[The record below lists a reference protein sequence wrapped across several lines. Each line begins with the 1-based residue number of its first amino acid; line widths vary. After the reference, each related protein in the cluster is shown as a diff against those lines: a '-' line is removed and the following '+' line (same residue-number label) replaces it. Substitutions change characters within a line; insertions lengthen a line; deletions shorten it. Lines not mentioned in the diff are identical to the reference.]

1 MKCHFQWILCISAA
15 ALCQVIVS
23 VVQSYFTLDFVVFKM
38 LHVLTVFAVLT
49 LLPLPWGLTHS
60 HVIDIHGHVIDTL
73 MLAVQTT
80 NRHQTKL
87 LLAIALALSQ
97 ETNQDKQPLQAMSSH
112 EYPVTTRKVTPQ
124 APAMCPVQHA
134 LLQE

>member
-1 MKCHFQWILCISAA
+1 MKGHFQWILCISAA

-23 VVQSYFTLDFVVFKM
+23 LVLSYFTLDFVVFKM

-60 HVIDIHGHVIDTL
+60 HVIDIHGHVIDAL

-80 NRHQTKL
+80 NRHQTK
-87 LLAIALALSQ
+87 SFTRYSPCSVTGDQ
-97 ETNQDKQPLQAMSSH
+97 SGQA
-112 EYPVTTRKVTPQ
+112 
-124 APAMCPVQHA
+124 APPSNVKP
-134 LLQE
+134 